1 MTKTTPEQQTL
12 LNRVTSARKAKID
25 WGLEFESRV
34 RRMKEEESRDLA
46 EALARA
52 MWEAWKS
59 GSPKVAIAAAYGTKD
74 QATVNRILK
83 EYDERQQQV
92 AAQIAEYETQ
102 SVVFDILGDGG
113 FLATLDKYTEIDHPK
128 NIKDEVSTISDQVS
142 WDLNAAG
149 VPMGYTQNFAP
160 KTPGYY
166 EMSKIGGMSRL
177 QERALAWAI
186 EQGLT
191 QGTEVV
197 QTETT
202 DKEEED

>member
-34 RRMKEEESRDLA
+34 RRMKEEESRDLS
-46 EALARA
+46 EALART

-92 AAQIAEYETQ
+92 AAQIAEHETQ
-102 SVVFDILGDGG
+102 SVVFDR
-113 FLATLDKYTEIDHPK
+113 FLKSDNLVVVLDKYTEIDHPK
-128 NIKDEVSTISDQVS
+128 NIKDEVSTITDEVV
-142 WDLNAAG
+142 WTLNGAG
-149 VPMGYTQNFAP
+149 VPWAIPDQP
-160 KTPGYY
+160 KTPAFY

-177 QERALAWAI
+177 QERALAWAT

-191 QGTEVV
+191 QGTDVV
-197 QTETT
+197 QTDTT
-202 DKEEED
+202 DDNEED

>member
-25 WGLEFESRV
+25 WGLEFESRI
-34 RRMKEEESRDLA
+34 RRLKEEESRDLS

-83 EYDERQQQV
+83 EYDDRQQNI
-92 AAQIAEYETQ
+92 AAQIAEHETQ
-102 SVVFDILGDGG
+102 SVVFERLLGGG
-113 FLATLDKYTEIDHPK
+113 FLVVLDKYTEIDHPR
-128 NIKDEVSTISDQVS
+128 NIKDEVSTITDEVV
-142 WDLNAAG
+142 WALNPAG
-149 VPMGYTQNFAP
+149 VPWVGPGQIP
-160 KTPGYY
+160 TPAYY

-177 QERALAWAI
+177 QERALAWAT

-191 QGTEVV
+191 QGTDVV

-202 DKEEED
+202 DKDEED